1 MNRATFTGV
10 LLWLV
15 STALAGWAQV
25 DTATVVG
32 TIRDSSSAV
41 VPNVT
46 VTAAEMDTGVKLT
59 VKSRIRWQLRNY
71 STPDRKV
78 CGFCSGVGFRTET
91 RENIVLDVQQN
102 LRLDFQLHVGSVT
115 QTTEVTSEAHCSTLR
130 MHRWATWSPASK
142 WRSCP

>member
-1 MNRATFTGV
+1 MRRCIVSRATFTGV

-32 TIRDSSSAV
+32 TIRDSSGAV

-46 VTAAEMDTGVKLT
+46 VTATETDTGVKLT
-59 VKSRIRWQLRNY
+59 VKSSTEGNYVLTPLRIGRY
-71 STPDRKV
+71 SVSAQAT
-78 CGFCSGVGFRTET
+78 GFQTEI

-115 QTTEVTSEAHCSTLR
+115 QTAEVSSQATLLDTET
-130 MHRWATWSPASK
+130 ASLGDVVA
-142 WRSCP
+142 SQQ